1 MNSIKVVNLPEL
13 AEVTGQR
20 KVLMNGPSFHTW
32 LNIYEPGQIDEM
44 HCHNAD
50 QTFYC
55 VGGECTVHFPDGGKE
70 VMTPGCLALM
80 PGGHFYQLE
89 NTGTD
94 RMVMLGARAL
104 NSEQSLKIDYETR
117 KPISYREKSTTP
129 PTGTRV
135 LV

>member
-1 MNSIKVVNLPEL
+1 
-13 AEVTGQR
+13 
-20 KVLMNGPSFHTW
+20 
-32 LNIYEPGQIDEM
+32 M

-55 VGGECTVHFPDGGKE
+55 VEGECTVHFPDGGSV
-70 VMTPGCLALM
+70 VMTPGSLALM

-89 NTGTD
+89 SSGVEQ
-94 RMVMLGARAL
+94 MVMLGARGL
-104 NSEQSLKIDYETR
+104 NSEQSLKIDFETR
-117 KPISYREKSTTP
+117 KPVDAKEGRTP